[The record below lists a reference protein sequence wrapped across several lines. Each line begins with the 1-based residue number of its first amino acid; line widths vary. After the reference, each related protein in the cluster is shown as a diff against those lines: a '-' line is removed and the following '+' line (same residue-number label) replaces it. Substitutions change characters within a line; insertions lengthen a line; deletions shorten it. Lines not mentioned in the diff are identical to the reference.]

1 MNVKEGTRRLAL
13 LFGVIGAIAGGV
25 ASYATLS
32 DAMEARAH
40 YKAFERL
47 ATSDAVEQERNYLLS
62 LHLSAADV
70 PDSTNFMTL
79 DMSTYQ
85 PNGGGPPPGAV
96 ATPIAP
102 TPNPARPLPPLP
114 PGAVIVPNPYAGIGK
129 PVGLPPSTGM
139 GDVFDQAAAQ
149 AAAAAAPEPIASAA
163 RKEGIKSI
171 VWNKNLEVQSIEKVD
186 GDVVISEQQPS
197 LWTYLLVVLFPVAG
211 FVIPWGAIRALMWV
225 GYGFTES
232 PK

>member
-1 MNVKEGTRRLAL
+1 MNVKEGTRQLAL

-85 PNGGGPPPGAV
+85 PNGGGPPLALWRRQLRRRR
-96 ATPIAP
+96 I
-102 TPNPARPLPPLP
+102 RRDRSL
-114 PGAVIVPNPYAGIGK
+114 
-129 PVGLPPSTGM
+129 
-139 GDVFDQAAAQ
+139 
-149 AAAAAAPEPIASAA
+149 
-163 RKEGIKSI
+163 RCRR
-171 VWNKNLEVQSIEKVD
+171 VQ
-186 GDVVISEQQPS
+186 
-197 LWTYLLVVLFPVAG
+197 
-211 FVIPWGAIRALMWV
+211 
-225 GYGFTES
+225 
-232 PK
+232 

>member
-32 DAMEARAH
+32 DAMEARAR

-47 ATSDAVEQERNYLLS
+47 ATSDTVEQERKYLLS
-62 LHLSAADV
+62 LHLSPDAV
-70 PDSTNFMTL
+70 PDSTNFVAL
-79 DMSTYQ
+79 DMSTFK
-85 PNGGGPPPGAV
+85 
-96 ATPIAP
+96 
-102 TPNPARPLPPLP
+102 PLPPLP
-114 PGAVIVPNPYAGIGK
+114 PGAVLDRPAGIVP
-129 PVGLPPSTGM
+129 PVGLPPSAGM

-149 AAAAAAPEPIASAA
+149 AAAAVAPESIASAA
-163 RKEGIKSI
+163 RKEGIKTI
-171 VWNKNLEVQSIEKVD
+171 VWNKNLEVQSIEKED
-186 GDVVISEQQPS
+186 GNVVVSAQQPS
-197 LWTYLLVVLFPVAG
+197 FWTYLLVVFFPVVG
-211 FVIPWGAIRALMWV
+211 FVIPWGAICALIWV